1 MTIIFLVTTE
11 WAAPGMVPVHEKGRE
26 FPEGFE
32 AHITLIGRGQLARTP
47 RSVACCA
54 TQRNRNV
61 LLRKGPQCVMQRPS
75 SSLNL
80 SDTLPLVPLVMAD
93 VWHSRGCLGRC
104 RRQPSVSHPSA
115 IRQAWH
121 RQFLWRVPLKQ
132 PCALC
137 PQPSL
142 KVGCEYRQIGAAQQR
157 VLDVCGDV

>member
-1 MTIIFLVTTE
+1 MTTIFLVTTE

-32 AHITLIGRGQLARTP
+32 AHITLIGRGQSARTP

-61 LLRKGPQCVMQRPS
+61 LLRKGPQCVMQRSS

-80 SDTLPLVPLVMAD
+80 SDTLPLVALVMAD

-104 RRQPSVSHPSA
+104 RRQPSVSHPSSMASA
-115 IRQAWH
+115 ISLAGALETTMRS
-121 RQFLWRVPLKQ
+121 LSPTKPESRVRIQ
-132 PCALC
+132 TDRSRSAE
-137 PQPSL
+137 
-142 KVGCEYRQIGAAQQR
+142 GFRR
-157 VLDVCGDV
+157 MW